1 MVLRKHYALLFGDV
15 SLSFYLC
22 LDGFLFSH
30 LLHHAKPCIYL
41 WSTRER
47 HKASSV
53 ESSQA
58 QQCGAI
64 DTLLAVDVAH
74 ILFDEKLGLDI
85 GIIFKHLFQLN

>member
-1 MVLRKHYALLFGDV
+1 MSSRDLWCFGNIMHCCLGMCHYP
-15 SLSFYLC
+15 FYLC
-22 LDGFLFSH
+22 LDRFLFSH

-85 GIIFKHLFQLN
+85 GIIF